1 MENVILIESNQEL
14 AKRNHLIDYGT
25 IINEE
30 TSSKIFSNNV
40 WRTKLPSSISLD
52 VGDEVQYY
60 SSMIKS
66 KGLSN
71 SGVELIGSANSNQL
85 LVDNKMRLDIGFYI
99 QNNWLNN
106 LMLPKGLA
114 SLKEIP
120 LEFNDTTNLTLRNFD
135 FVNTYNTYLVPYN
148 AGSIYINIPGVW
160 FSDYGGPSIETAEN
174 WFNNGPE
181 SLTIQADEIENLTK
195 FKFKNTNPTATSNL
209 KHYTPDETR
218 LYVGPADW
226 LGPYQN
232 GNSGYHNVPYKNVPY
247 TRLFEII
254 KTEADIEVGLG
265 FNSPVVIAQKITED
279 LNDPDFT
286 SNQFVKPQLINYRKE
301 LLVDSTITQYKNYF
315 KTHNTTQVIDETQ
328 KAFPTSFGKR
338 LYDLNNGI
346 DNFALN
352 TEIQG
357 KTGGALAD
365 IEQRSRYLWNSI
377 GSGDFKRIEAMSKLY
392 QHLSRSINAED
403 LPYEVSRLDA
413 FSIYSGNIAPNTHW
427 ASKNPEGNSGYP
439 INKPYNFGEQMVI
452 AQDLLNFAVPF
463 TETTKVELKNR
474 VMYRDITAGATGYN
488 QFARKPNVD
497 ATDSTKSDQYL
508 NLAENRV
515 IMTNLIANDIN
526 FEMLKSVIDD
536 LELPSSDTIE
546 INYKS
551 QDFLDSLYFSFELG
565 RIDDM
570 HTDSIFNILNTT
582 TTTFNVVDFNLPR
595 VNSGIPVLTSL
606 PCPSNIGSVAHP
618 VVAATDKGNDKTIK
632 AGYNEF
638 RGFYGLPLY
647 AGLFANEDNI
657 KEHSEVISG
666 NTKLIT
672 QIQEFRSNKMYEFDF
687 FSRYNSN
694 RTPSSGNLVLPQTQD
709 QSVDDGNF
717 FFQNAINGEYFNDA
731 KIKELG
737 LGCVVAY
744 QRVTD
749 PTDAST
755 YAIIPFI
762 GFVCREQISSKN
774 LYNIP
779 LPSVGEFFGISRSL
793 NNNSLSYTNSWER
806 KVDYDEDGTVLI
818 EVKVTKTG
826 EYSGP
831 GGDLLARFEPVIKG
845 TLPQI
850 SLNINKTG
858 SDQRIFGVTVINSG
872 ANIVGTLKL
881 QIFNSSGNITS
892 WVIEPEFEI
901 ITGSYRT
908 SYKRGPQENNSSN
921 FPYIMV
927 GANDLTSNFDETQSR
942 MSFTKMHT
950 LLQEGQQTNNL
961 QRYYDGNDAFNTP
974 TPLIL
979 ADTSSATEVLK
990 LNVRKTYCNSS
1001 RAGFTEGIPISNLTF
1016 QKLPINNDA
1025 IRSQGISSALSGIGI
1040 INLYTGMKNGNYL
1053 KVNPNN
1059 EFTFIG
1065 SLFDKLGFSINQL
1078 IPKFGTQNRFFNR
1091 GTHNKFIDTNTKAL
1105 SMLANSV
1112 YPLTTNAFVSATL
1125 NQSIN
1130 TNNLNMVMGS
1140 LDGQNLLE
1148 KSIGQTSDS
1157 IIAEFLPTK
1166 FSYSHILVNSNIIT
1180 KHNYIAGKSINKT
1193 PVIGAI
1199 NRSYAEG
1206 DYVYGNQPGEIYIV
1220 DKNYILSEVDI
1231 NLTTELGEPAPI
1243 DSGSTVI
1250 IRIVKRKPVPLNEE
1264 QLNEIFKK
1272 K

>member
-1 MENVILIESNQEL
+1 MDNVILIESNQEL

-30 TSSKIFSNNV
+30 TSSQIFSNNV
-40 WRTKLPSSISLD
+40 WRTKLPSSINLD
-52 VGDEVQYY
+52 VGDSIQYY

-114 SLKEIP
+114 SLKDIP
-120 LEFNDTTNLTLRNFD
+120 LEFNDITDLTLRNFD
-135 FVNTYNTYLVPYN
+135 FINTYNTYHVPYKT
-148 AGSIYINIPGVW
+148 ATVYRNIPGVW
-160 FSDYGGPSIETAEN
+160 YSDYGGPSVETAIE

-181 SLTIQADEIENLTK
+181 SLTIQADEIENVTD
-195 FKFKNTNPTATSNL
+195 FKFKNTNPSTTSNL

-218 LYVGPADW
+218 LYVGPTDW

-232 GNSGYHNVPYKNVPY
+232 GNTGYHNEPYKSVPYS
-247 TRLFEII
+247 RLFEIV

-286 SNQFVKPQLINYRKE
+286 SNQFVKPQLINYKSE
-301 LLVDSTITQYKNYF
+301 LPEDSSITNYKNYF
-315 KTHNTTQVIDETQ
+315 KTYNTTQVIDETQ

-338 LYDLNNGI
+338 LYDINNGV

-352 TEIQG
+352 DTIKA
-357 KTGGALAD
+357 KTGGTLAD
-365 IEQRSRYLWNSI
+365 IEQRSRYMWNSI
-377 GSGDFKRIEAMSKLY
+377 GSGDFKRTEAMSKLY
-392 QHLSRSINAED
+392 QNLSKSVNAVD
-403 LPYEVSRLDA
+403 LPYLTA
-413 FSIYSGNIAPNTHW
+413 NLNLFSVYTGNIAPNTHW
-427 ASKNPEGNSGYP
+427 ASHNPEGDSGYP
-439 INKPYNFGEQMVI
+439 TTIPYNFGEQMVI
-452 AQDLLNFAVPF
+452 AQDLLGFAVPF
-463 TETTKVELKNR
+463 NETNKQELKNR

-488 QFARKPNVD
+488 QYTRKPNVD
-497 ATDSTKSDQYL
+497 PSNTAASDQYL

-515 IMTNLIANDIN
+515 IMTNLIANDMN
-526 FEMLKSVIDD
+526 FEMLKTVIED

-551 QDFLDSLYFSFELG
+551 QEFLDSLYFSFELG
-565 RIDDM
+565 RVDDM

-582 TTTFNVVDFNLPR
+582 DTTFNVVSFNLPR
-595 VNSGIPVLTSL
+595 VEAGIPVLTSL
-606 PCPSNIGSVAHP
+606 PCCSNVGSVVHP
-618 VVAATDKGNDKTIK
+618 VLAADIGNDKTIK
-632 AGYNEF
+632 TGYNEF

-657 KEHSEVISG
+657 KFHSEVIDGSK
-666 NTKLIT
+666 KLIT
-672 QIQEFRSNKMYEFDF
+672 QIEEFRSNKMYQFDF

-709 QSVDDGNF
+709 QTVDDGNF
-717 FFQNAINGEYFNDA
+717 FFQKDGEYFNDS

-744 QRVTD
+744 TKITA
-749 PTDAST
+749 PTVEGAHSF
-755 YAIIPFI
+755 IPFI
-762 GFVCREQISSKN
+762 GFVCRQQISSKD

-779 LPSVGEFFGISRSL
+779 LPSKGEFFGIPRSL

-806 KVDYDEDGTVLI
+806 KVDYDPDGTVLI
-818 EVKVTKTG
+818 EIKVTKIG
-826 EYSGP
+826 EYTGP
-831 GGDLLARFEPVIKG
+831 GGDLLARFSSIIKG
-845 TLPQI
+845 TKPQVT
-850 SLNINKTG
+850 LNINKTG
-858 SDQRIFGVTVINSG
+858 SDQRIFGVTVVSSG
-872 ANIVGTLKL
+872 ADIVGTLKL
-881 QIFNSSGNITS
+881 EIHNESGTITS
-892 WVIEPEFEI
+892 WVQEPEFEI

-908 SYKRGPQENNSSN
+908 SYKRGPQENSSSN
-921 FPYIMV
+921 FPYIMM

-950 LLQEGQQTNNL
+950 LVQEGQQTNNL

-974 TPLIL
+974 SPLIL

-1001 RAGFTEGIPISNLTF
+1001 RAGFTEGIPISDLTF
-1016 QKLPINNDA
+1016 QKLPINNNA

-1040 INLYTGMKNGNYL
+1040 VNVYTGMKNGSYL

-1059 EFTFIG
+1059 EFTFNG

-1091 GTHNKFIDTNTKAL
+1091 GTHNKYVDTTTKSL
-1105 SMLANSV
+1105 SMLNNSV

-1157 IIAEFLPTK
+1157 VIAEFLPTK
-1166 FSYSHILVNSNIIT
+1166 FSYSHILVNSNIIS
-1180 KHNYIAGKSINKT
+1180 KHNYIAGQSINKT
-1193 PVIGAI
+1193 PVIGAV

-1206 DYVYGNQPGEIYIV
+1206 DFVYGNAPGEAYIV

-1250 IRIVKRKPVPLNEE
+1250 IRIIKRKPVPLNDE

-1272 K
+1272 KK